1 VVRTIAGVIFL
12 SVVFL
17 RKHAAP
23 RGTTTKIFR
32 RVEPNAEATAEKSLA
47 RVEAAARF
55 ALAFRE
61 QAAGCSVVFFF
72 GRRTTQERSVKV
84 FSGNSNKTLAKAICD
99 AIGTELGK
107 SIVSTFPDGETFV
120 KIEDNVR
127 GEDVFI
133 VQPTSPPTNQN
144 YMELFIM
151 MDALRRASAK
161 RITAVLP
168 FYGYAR
174 QDRKDQPRVPIT
186 AKLVANLI
194 VAAGANRILTMDLH
208 AQQIQGFFD
217 IPVDHLYAAPV
228 MYDYLRSKHLQ
239 DLVVVSPDVGGL
251 KMAHAY
257 AQVLEAGLAIVAKR
271 RKSATDVESMAV
283 IGEVRGKTILLV
295 DDLTE
300 TAGTLTAA
308 AALLKK
314 KGARQILACVSHAI
328 LNDLGIE
335 RLRKSSIDELVT
347 TDTVFRPPIDG
358 VKITTLSVAGLLGE
372 AIKRIHSNSSV
383 NSLFEFKGGRTS

>member
-1 VVRTIAGVIFL
+1 M
-12 SVVFL
+12 
-17 RKHAAP
+17 
-23 RGTTTKIFR
+23 
-32 RVEPNAEATAEKSLA
+32 
-47 RVEAAARF
+47 
-55 ALAFRE
+55 
-61 QAAGCSVVFFF
+61 
-72 GRRTTQERSVKV
+72 KV
-84 FSGNSNKTLAKAICD
+84 FSGTSNQPLAQSICD
-99 AIGTELGK
+99 YIGIELGQ
-107 SIVSTFPDGETFV
+107 STVSSFPDGETFV
-120 KIEDNVR
+120 KVEENVR
-127 GEDVFI
+127 GEDVFL
-133 VQPTSPPTNQN
+133 VQSTSPPTNHHL
-144 YMELFIM
+144 MEMFIM
-151 MDALRRASAK
+151 MDALRRASAL

-186 AKLVANLI
+186 AKLVANLL
-194 VAAGANRILTMDLH
+194 VAAGANRILAMDLH

-228 MYDYLRSKHLQ
+228 MYDYLKKKQLQ
-239 DLVVVSPDVGGL
+239 NLVVVSPDVGGL

-257 AQVLEAGLAIVAKR
+257 SQKLEAGLAIVAKR
-271 RKSATDVESMAV
+271 RKSATEIESMTV
-283 IGEVRGKTILLV
+283 IGEIRGKSILMV

-314 KGARQILACVSHAI
+314 KGARQICACVSHAI
-328 LNDLGIE
+328 LNDLGIQ
-335 RLRKSSIDELVT
+335 RLRKSNIDELIT

-372 AIKRIHSNSSV
+372 AIRRIHNNSSV

>member
-1 VVRTIAGVIFL
+1 MI
-12 SVVFL
+12 
-17 RKHAAP
+17 
-23 RGTTTKIFR
+23 
-32 RVEPNAEATAEKSLA
+32 
-47 RVEAAARF
+47 
-55 ALAFRE
+55 
-61 QAAGCSVVFFF
+61 
-72 GRRTTQERSVKV
+72 
-84 FSGNSNKTLAKAICD
+84 D
-99 AIGTELGK
+99 A
-107 SIVSTFPDGETFV
+107 V
-120 KIEDNVR
+120 
-127 GEDVFI
+127 
-133 VQPTSPPTNQN
+133 
-144 YMELFIM
+144 
-151 MDALRRASAK
+151 RRASAT

-186 AKLVANLI
+186 AKLVANLL

-228 MYDYLRSKHLQ
+228 MYEYLKKKNLT

-257 AQVLEAGLAIVAKR
+257 SQVLGGGLAIVAKR
-271 RKSATDVESMAV
+271 RKNATEVESIAV
-283 IGEVRGKTILLV
+283 IGEIKGKNVLLV

-300 TAGTLTAA
+300 TAGTLTQA

-328 LNDLGIE
+328 LNEVGVE
-335 RLRKSSIDELVT
+335 RLRKSVIDELVT
-347 TDTVFRPPIDG
+347 SDTVQCPAIDG

>member
-1 VVRTIAGVIFL
+1 M
-12 SVVFL
+12 
-17 RKHAAP
+17 
-23 RGTTTKIFR
+23 KIFSGTAN
-32 RVEPNAEATAEKSLA
+32 EPLA
-47 RVEAAARF
+47 R
-55 ALAFRE
+55 
-61 QAAGCSVVFFF
+61 
-72 GRRTTQERSVKV
+72 
-84 FSGNSNKTLAKAICD
+84 AICKS
-99 AIGTELGK
+99 ISMELGK
-107 SIVSTFPDGETFV
+107 CSIQPFPDGETFI
-120 KIEDNVR
+120 KIEENVR
-127 GEDVFI
+127 GEDVFV
-133 VQPTSPPTNQN
+133 VQPTSPPTNHN
-144 YMELFIM
+144 LMELFIM
-151 MDALRRASAK
+151 IDALRRASAS

-186 AKLVANLI
+186 AKLIANLL
-194 VAAGANRILTMDLH
+194 VASGVNRILTVDLH

-228 MYDYLRSKHLQ
+228 MYEYLKKKKLP

-257 AQVLEAGLAIVAKR
+257 SQVLESGLAIVAKR
-271 RKSATDVESMAV
+271 RKSATEVESMAV
-283 IGEVRGKTILLV
+283 IGEIRGKNILLV

-314 KGARQILACVSHAI
+314 KGAKQILACVSHAI
-328 LNDLGIE
+328 LNNVGIE
-335 RLRKSSIDELVT
+335 RLRKSVIDELIT
-347 TDTVFRPPIDG
+347 TDTVQRPAIDG

-383 NSLFEFKGGRTS
+383 TSLFEFKGGRTS

>member
-1 VVRTIAGVIFL
+1 M
-12 SVVFL
+12 
-17 RKHAAP
+17 
-23 RGTTTKIFR
+23 
-32 RVEPNAEATAEKSLA
+32 
-47 RVEAAARF
+47 
-55 ALAFRE
+55 
-61 QAAGCSVVFFF
+61 
-72 GRRTTQERSVKV
+72 KV
-84 FSGNSNKTLAKAICD
+84 FSGTANELLAQAICKY
-99 AIGTELGK
+99 IGIELGK
-107 SIVSTFPDGETFV
+107 CKISPFPDGETFV
-120 KIEDNVR
+120 KIEENVR

-133 VQPTSPPTNQN
+133 VQSTCPPTNHN
-144 YMELFIM
+144 LMEMFIM
-151 MDALRRASAK
+151 IDAVRRASAA

-186 AKLVANLI
+186 AKLVANLL
-194 VAAGANRILTMDLH
+194 VAAGANRILTIDLH

-228 MYDYLRSKHLQ
+228 MYEYLRKKHLA

-257 AQVLEAGLAIVAKR
+257 SQVLEAGLAIVAKR
-271 RKSATDVESMAV
+271 RKSATEVESMAV
-283 IGEVRGKTILLV
+283 IGDIKGKNILLV

-314 KGARQILACVSHAI
+314 KGAKQMVACVSHAI
-328 LNDLGIE
+328 LNDVGIE
-335 RLRKSSIDELVT
+335 RLRKSVIDELIT
-347 TDTVFRPPIDG
+347 TDTVQRPAIDG
-358 VKITTLSVAGLLGE
+358 VKIVTLSVAGLLGE
-372 AIKRIHSNSSV
+372 AIKRIHTNSSV